1 MFARSVLA
9 ILVPLSS
16 LLEATQVY
24 NLGADDSLLKRTDV
38 DEPQG
43 PATNRGSWLGWG
55 ANVYNNRLAASDAT
69 VDASNVASLDSICKK
84 VYPIGESAPPL
95 AVDGVAYYPTWN
107 GLLVALD
114 YSDCRVLWQ
123 RNVTELG
130 LQYGPIS
137 NLTGSLNQLKS
148 RTTPALYKNTLFI
161 GTLANALLLAID
173 RRSGTLIDTY
183 QINTHPLAILT
194 MSPTVW
200 KGKVFIGSS
209 SNEEFGAAVIPGYK
223 CCSFIGTMNGL
234 AFEHGRF
241 KLLWSQPM
249 VPIGSNFAGASV
261 WGSAPSIDPR
271 RNQLFIAT
279 GNVYAV
285 SVSYEACTNATA
297 TGNFTAINPSTNATD
312 PCAPKDVYSETVVAF
327 DTATG
332 VINWSHRLS
341 RIDAW
346 NGACIQNFPGGVNP
360 GNCPKNPGPDAD
372 FGMAPTFVPASK
384 HTPSEEDTLVIGK
397 KNGNL
402 YGLAASDGTLFWVTA
417 TPPPGTQGGLI
428 WGIAA
433 DSSAAYYTA
442 ANTAV
447 TPWKLRNGTVFA
459 NGLFGAVALGDG
471 KILWETPVPR
481 NSSSLVQP
489 TVVNDLVLVGSGGP
503 PTGASSFNISGS
515 FIVLDKF
522 SGDVVTE
529 VILDGYFQAGI
540 AAVGEYVMFGTG
552 YSATLTFNGS
562 FNVWRL
568 KE

>member
-1 MFARSVLA
+1 MFARSLLAVL
-9 ILVPLSS
+9 IPLSS
-16 LLEATQVY
+16 LLEATQGY
-24 NLGADDSLLKRTDV
+24 NLGADDSVLGRSDFN
-38 DEPQG
+38 EPHV

-55 ANVYNNRLAASDAT
+55 ANVYNNRVAASDAI
-69 VDASNVASLDSICKK
+69 VDASNVASLGSICKE

-95 AVDGVAYYPTWN
+95 VVNGVAYYPTWN
-107 GLLVALD
+107 GLLVALE
-114 YSDCRVLWQ
+114 YSGCRVLWQ

-130 LQYGPIS
+130 LQYGPVS
-137 NLTGSLNQLKS
+137 NLTGSLNQLRS

-173 RRSGTLIDTY
+173 RRDGTLLDTY
-183 QINTHPLAILT
+183 QISSHPLAILT

-200 KGKVFIGSS
+200 RGKIFIGSS
-209 SNEEFGAAVIPGYK
+209 SNEEYGAAIIPGYK
-223 CCSFIGTMNGL
+223 CCSFIGAMNGL
-234 AFEHGRF
+234 TFKNNRF

-249 VPIGSNFAGASV
+249 VPIGSSFAGAAI
-261 WGSAPSIDPR
+261 WGSQPSIDPR
-271 RNQLFIAT
+271 RNQVFIAT

-285 SVSYEACTNATA
+285 PPSYDACTNSTTNATV
-297 TGNFTAINPSTNATD
+297 TPSSNATD
-312 PCAPKDVYSETVVAF
+312 PCAPKDVYSETILAF

-341 RIDAW
+341 PIDAW
-346 NGACIQNFPGGVNP
+346 NAACIQGIPGGVANP
-360 GNCPKNPGPDAD
+360 GNCPTKPGPDAD

-402 YGLAASDGTLFWVTA
+402 YGLAASDGTLFWTTA
-417 TPPPGTQGGLI
+417 TPPPGTKGGLI

-442 ANTAV
+442 ANTALS
-447 TPWKLRNGTVFA
+447 PWKLQNGTVFA
-459 NGLFGAVALGDG
+459 NGLFGAVALADG

-503 PTGASSFNISGS
+503 PPGASSFDLLGS
-515 FIVLDKF
+515 FIALNKF
-522 SGDVVTE
+522 NGKIVTE
-529 VILDGYFQAGI
+529 VILDGYFQGGI
-540 AAVGEYVMFGTG
+540 AAVCDYVMFGTG
-552 YSATLTFNGS
+552 YSATLTSNGS
-562 FNVWRL
+562 FNVWQL
-568 KE
+568 KK